1 MEMEQ
6 RLYSLE
12 QRVGKLEEIAKQNAA
27 AVSAINENIKALVI
41 IGKTLRWVGM
51 VLVGLWVLMKTGN
64 GEQLMGLFK

>member
-1 MEMEQ
+1 MDMEQ